1 MGFGCDGTQQSMSIN
16 VNPCQS
22 MSININQWQSG
33 NPHTIH
39 MAGHV
44 MGFGRGSEQHGQ
56 KML

>member
-1 MGFGCDGTQQSMSIN
+1 MSIN
-16 VNPCQS
+16 G
-22 MSININQWQSG
+22 NQA
-33 NPHTIH
+33 IH